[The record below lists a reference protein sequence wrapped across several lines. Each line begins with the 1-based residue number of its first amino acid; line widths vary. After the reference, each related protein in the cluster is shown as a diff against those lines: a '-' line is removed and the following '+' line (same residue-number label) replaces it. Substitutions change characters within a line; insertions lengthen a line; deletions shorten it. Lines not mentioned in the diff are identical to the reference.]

1 MENSMTLGTYIRSK
15 RDELDL
21 SLTEFAKLIGKT
33 APFLY
38 DIELDRR
45 HPSDEV
51 LDLIA
56 QHLKVK
62 RKDLD
67 EHDTRPPTKSMRT
80 LTQSDPQYA
89 FAFRRL
95 ANMATSGMTPDE
107 IVKILDKAEK
117 EKKS

>member
-1 MENSMTLGTYIRSK
+1 MKNMTLGTYIRSK

-56 QHLKVK
+56 QNLKVS
-62 RKDLD
+62 RAELD
-67 EHDTRPPTKSMRT
+67 EHDTRPPTKNIRN
-80 LTQSDPQYA
+80 LTQTDPQYA
-89 FAFRRL
+89 FAFRK
-95 ANMATSGMTPDE
+95 AADSGLSP
-107 IVKILDKAEK
+107 AEMIAAIESAQK
-117 EKKS
+117 SKKG

>member
-1 MENSMTLGTYIRSK
+1 MTLGTYIRSK

-51 LDLIA
+51 MDLIA
-56 QHLKVK
+56 RHLKVL

-67 EHDTRPPTKSMRT
+67 EHDTRPPTKSIRT

-89 FAFRRL
+89 FAFRKM
-95 ANMATSGMTPDE
+95 ANSGMTPDE
-107 IVKILDKAEK
+107 MIKVIEKAEK
-117 EKKS
+117 SKKR

>member
-1 MENSMTLGTYIRSK
+1 MTLGTYIRGK

-56 QHLKVK
+56 LNLKVP
-62 RKDLD
+62 RAELD
-67 EHDTRPPTKSMRT
+67 KHDTRPPTKNIRT
-80 LTQSDPQYA
+80 LTQIDPQYA
-89 FAFRRL
+89 FAFRK
-95 ANMATSGMTPDE
+95 MADSGMSPSE
-107 IVKILDKAEK
+107 MIAAIDKAQK
-117 EKKS
+117 TKKG

>member
-1 MENSMTLGTYIRSK
+1 MTLGTYIRSK

-33 APFLY
+33 PPFLY

-56 QHLKVK
+56 KHLKVT
-62 RKDLD
+62 RKELD
-67 EHDTRPPTKSMRT
+67 KQDTRPPTKIIRT

-89 FAFRRL
+89 FAFRKM
-95 ANMATSGMTPDE
+95 ANSGMTPDE
-107 IVKILDKAEK
+107 MIKVIDQA
-117 EKKS
+117 KKSKKR

>member
-1 MENSMTLGTYIRSK
+1 MTLGTFIRGK

-56 QHLKVK
+56 QNLKVS
-62 RKDLD
+62 RVELD
-67 EHDTRPPTKSMRT
+67 KHDTRPPTKNIRT
-80 LTQSDPQYA
+80 QIQADPQYA
-89 FAFRRL
+89 FAFRKT
-95 ANMATSGMTPDE
+95 ADSGLSPAE
-107 IVKILDKAEK
+107 IIAAIEKAQ
-117 EKKS
+117 KSKRG